1 MGVFSWI
8 TQDTN
13 KSIAVAG
20 NPGGRSHFAV
30 TMTDNKGNK
39 WREYAYDGYG
49 IFGGMDYYVLV
60 AMMNPHIIEEIR
72 SEGLYSKLTND
83 MRLEKGNELPLRDIG
98 IEIAFGDYADEAK
111 FPNLT
116 EDHNHG
122 WVDNKPEDCE
132 YQGYFYE

>member
-13 KSIAVAG
+13 KSIAIAD

-30 TMTDNKGNK
+30 TMTDHKGNK

-60 AMMNPHIIEEIR
+60 AKMNPSLHAESEKEINNKANLFIENPI
-72 SEGLYSKLTND
+72 S
-83 MRLEKGNELPLRDIG
+83 LRDIG
-98 IEIAFGDYADEAK
+98 IEIAFGDYADAK

-116 EDHNHG
+116 EAHDCEWIN
-122 WVDNKPEDCE
+122 DKPEDCE
-132 YQGYFYE
+132 YQGYFYDY

>member
-13 KSIAVAG
+13 KSIAIAD

-30 TMTDNKGNK
+30 TMTDHKGNK

-60 AMMNPHIIEEIR
+60 AQMNPSLHAEAEKEINNKAKQFVENPI
-72 SEGLYSKLTND
+72 S
-83 MRLEKGNELPLRDIG
+83 LRDIG
-98 IEIAFGDYADEAK
+98 IEIAFGNYADEAK

-116 EDHNHG
+116 ENHNHG

-132 YQGYFYE
+132 YQGYFYDY